1 MKKILE
7 FFSNGEIIEI
17 GNNLPVKVV
26 KTNNKVD
33 KLLELLHF
41 SQAEEFILAP
51 LDKAKPDVVV
61 ARNPNRAINDSGLNL
76 IKAFEGLYLESY
88 QDPVGIWTIGYG
100 HIQDVNQ
107 GMKITVSQAEQILKE
122 DLFRY
127 ETAVE
132 EAVTVT
138 INENQFAA
146 LTSFCFNLG
155 ASALFKSTLL
165 KLLNQGQF
173 AEAANEFPRWDKAG
187 GQSLLGLSRRR
198 RAERALFLSQPWE
211 KFITWKPERVLKLAT
226 SGNPLVRGEKVKQL
240 QLALVDRGISIAID
254 GVFGKQTAIAVE
266 QFQQQ
271 AGLAVDG
278 AVGAETKQALG
289 LA

>member
-226 SGNPLVRGEKVKQL
+226 SGNPLLRGEKVKQL

-254 GVFGKQTAIAVE
+254 GVFGKETAIAVE

>member
-278 AVGAETKQALG
+278 AVGADTKQALG
-289 LA
+289 LT

>member
-88 QDPVGIWTIGYG
+88 QDSVGIWTIGYG

-278 AVGAETKQALG
+278 AVGADTKQALG
-289 LA
+289 LT